1 VNETASTERGAAARR
16 PPLAL
21 VAEDAAIVRLDLC
34 RLLVERAGFGAVVE
48 ARDGQE
54 AVALASEHELDLVV
68 MDVKM
73 PKLDG
78 IDAARQIL
86 AARPVP
92 IVMLTAYAD
101 DQSVARA
108 TEAGVFAYVVKPF
121 REQDLLPAIETA
133 RARQREF
140 VELTEAMRG
149 QRSVEQAKELLMRRE
164 GLSAG
169 EVFIRLLGAS
179 KQSGQ
184 PIEVIADAVVGAF
197 RDRPRQPAAG

>member
-1 VNETASTERGAAARR
+1 VTLGCQDAR

-21 VAEDAAIVRLDLC
+21 VAEDGAIIRLDLC

-48 ARDGQE
+48 ARDGEE
-54 AVALASEHELDLVV
+54 AVALAREHELDLVL

-78 IDAARQIL
+78 IDAAREIL
-86 AARPVP
+86 AERQVP
-92 IVMLTAYAD
+92 IVLLTAYAD
-101 DQSVARA
+101 EASVTRA
-108 TEAGVFAYVVKPF
+108 AEVGVFAYVVKPF

-133 RARQREF
+133 RARHREL
-140 VELTEAMRG
+140 VALTEAVRG
-149 QRSVEQAKELLMRRE
+149 QRSVEEAKSLLMRRE

-169 EVFIRLLGAS
+169 EAFIRLLGAS

-184 PIEVIADAVVGAF
+184 PLEVIAGAVVEAF
-197 RDRPRQPAAG
+197 AKR